1 MKIKSKLAKGA
12 IAGGVLVG
20 LLGVGAGVASADPG
34 PDQRPAAEQQQ
45 GHDQQRPD
53 EHRDQQRPDQHQE
66 QQRPDQQPAGHGF
79 WLFGQWIPL
88 P

>member
-20 LLGVGAGVASADPG
+20 LLGVGTGAASADPG
-34 PDQRPAAEQQQ
+34 ADQRPAAEQQQ

-53 EHRDQQRPDQHQE
+53 QHQE
-66 QQRPDQQPAGHGF
+66 HQQPDQQPAGHGF

>member
-34 PDQRPAAEQQQ
+34 QDQRPGTEQQQ
-45 GHDQQRPD
+45 QGRDQRQDQQRHDQQP
-53 EHRDQQRPDQHQE
+53 Q
-66 QQRPDQQPAGHGF
+66 GHGF
-79 WLFGQWIPL
+79 WFFGQWIPL

>member
-20 LLGVGAGVASADPG
+20 LFGVGAGVASADPG

-45 GHDQQRPD
+45 GHDQQRD
-53 EHRDQQRPDQHQE
+53 EHQGQQRPDQHQD
-66 QQRPDQQPAGHGF
+66 QQRPAPQPAGHGF

>member
-34 PDQRPAAEQQQ
+34 QGQRPGIEQQQQ
-45 GHDQQRPD
+45 GHDQRSDQRQ
-53 EHRDQQRPDQHQE
+53 DQQRH
-66 QQRPDQQPAGHGF
+66 DQQPQSHGF
-79 WLFGQWIPL
+79 WFFGQWIPL

>member
-34 PDQRPAAEQQQ
+34 Q
-45 GHDQQRPD
+45 DQQRPVPQQQQNGHD
-53 EHRDQQRPDQHQE
+53 QRPDQHQD
-66 QQRPDQQPAGHGF
+66 QRDQQPAGHGF

>member
-20 LLGVGAGVASADPG
+20 LLGVGAGVANADPG
-34 PDQRPAAEQQQ
+34 ADQRPTAEQQQ

-53 EHRDQQRPDQHQE
+53 QHQE
-66 QQRPDQQPAGHGF
+66 HQRPDQQQAGHGF

>member
-20 LLGVGAGVASADPG
+20 VLGVGAGVASADPG
-34 PDQRPAAEQQQ
+34 QDQRPGIEQQQQ
-45 GHDQQRPD
+45 GHDQQRGD
-53 EHRDQQRPDQHQE
+53 QRQDQQRH
-66 QQRPDQQPAGHGF
+66 DQQPQSHGF
-79 WLFGQWIPL
+79 WFFGQWIPL